1 MRDLKGIC
9 VPICTPFKDGGAA
22 LDVPALEANIDS
34 LIENGVHI
42 IAVNGGTGEFPFLS
56 EPEKRQIAEIAARRI
71 DGRAGLI
78 VQTSA
83 IRTEDAVENSKH
95 AEGLGAD
102 AALVLPPYFEGP
114 GEEGVRWH
122 YEQIARAVRT
132 PIMVY
137 NIPVF
142 TKFDITPEVYARFAE
157 IDGIAY
163 IKDSTANPIRIEQLI
178 GQGAKVFCG
187 CDFLNFFA
195 LVNGVTGLF
204 TGSGNAAP
212 AELARLWDLVQANR
226 FDEAARLWKTLQP
239 LSGLLWTLPFNPV
252 AKAASGMTGREVGL
266 CRMPVPPLTAD
277 ELRQVEAAVASF
289 AAKQAVPA

>member
-1 MRDLKGIC
+1 MKDLKGIC
-9 VPICTPFKDGGAA
+9 VPICTPFTANGGA
-22 LDVPALEANIDS
+22 LDVAALEANIDS
-34 LIENGVHI
+34 LIESGVHV

-56 EPEKRQIAEIAARRI
+56 EPEKRQIAEVAARRI

-83 IRTEDAVENSKH
+83 IRTEDAVENSRH
-95 AEGLGAD
+95 AEGVGAD
-102 AALVLPPYFEGP
+102 AVLVLPPYFEGP

-122 YEQIARAVRT
+122 YEQIAAAIRT

-142 TKFDITPEVYARFAE
+142 TQFDITPEIYARFAE
-157 IDGIAY
+157 IDGVAY

-178 GQGAKVFCG
+178 GQGARVFNG
-187 CDFLNFFA
+187 CDFLNFFS

-239 LSGLLWTLPFNPV
+239 LSRLLWTLPFNPV